1 MSQITY
7 VCYFKMN
14 QSGVNPCG
22 DRRDSNQG
30 SFEPWGPRFR
40 EHSLQGKY
48 KPTFGLLFD
57 KFGFSSFSTKKYQ
70 HIWSL
75 LYENLLSNLVALVAR
90 GGRWLRSCRL
100 DISCPIDTQKVTS
113 CLLRR
118 PKVVLGQSMFS
129 FSSIDYIGTYIEK
142 HTYPYYPY
150 HLPSER
156 IGSYLLPRK
165 RSNDI

>member
-1 MSQITY
+1 MDHSSANCNQPFEAEFNIFQFRTSAPVWPDVGIKSSQIFSKTCKKVAKTVFTY
-7 VCYFKMN
+7 KVTFFK
-14 QSGVNPCG
+14 
-22 DRRDSNQG
+22 
-30 SFEPWGPRFR
+30 
-40 EHSLQGKY
+40 
-48 KPTFGLLFD
+48 KPLSCTIFGL
-57 KFGFSSFSTKKYQ
+57 
-70 HIWSL
+70 L